1 MEEDDT
7 FDTYMMGVSN
17 RIDKLSD
24 KDKNTL
30 ASLADSK
37 VGNVLISVL
46 GPTMAILGEDIQ
58 PVKKRGRAA
67 RK

>member
-30 ASLADSK
+30 ASLAGSK

-46 GPTMAILGEDIQ
+46 GPTMAILGEGIQ
-58 PVKKRGRAA
+58 PVKKRGLAA